1 MTLRSFASI
10 GILLLLAGCSLPP
23 ASGQTN
29 DGGVRPLVDNVGSGL
44 DFKTQMNEV
53 ANDYAGALSWNAP
66 EHVNYAVESCYSG
79 RGNGAFIG
87 RFGYEGARQCLALD
101 YAAYKDNQIATH
113 HYRLPGNPY
122 FSREAAAQRWGI
134 YGPRAG
140 FDNADSMMQYMRGS
154 YAFVKP
160 DQLNITNSRRGI
172 SVIPPKG
179 AHLPSLIAP

>member
-1 MTLRSFASI
+1 MTLRSSASI
-10 GILLLLAGCSLPP
+10 GILLLFAGCSLPS
-23 ASGQTN
+23 ATGQTAN
-29 DGGVRPLVDNVGSGL
+29 GGVRPLVGNVGSGL

-53 ANDYAGALSWNAP
+53 AGEYAGALAWNTP
-66 EHVNYAVESCYSG
+66 ERVNYAVESCYSG

-87 RFGYEGARQCLALD
+87 RFGYEAARQCLALD

-122 FSREAAAQRWGI
+122 FSREAAAQRWGV

-140 FDNADSMMQYMRGS
+140 FDNSDSMMQYMRGS

-172 SVIPPKG
+172 SVIPSKG

>member
-1 MTLRSFASI
+1 MTPKSSASI
-10 GILLLLAGCSLPP
+10 GILLLLAGCSVPSAP
-23 ASGQTN
+23 GQTPN
-29 DGGVRPLVDNVGSGL
+29 GGMHPFVNNSGSGL

-53 ANDYAGALSWNAP
+53 AAEYAGALSWNSP
-66 EHVNYAVESCYSG
+66 EHVNSAVERCYYG
-79 RGNGAFIG
+79 RANGSIIG
-87 RFGYEGARQCLALD
+87 GSAYEGVRQCLALD

-113 HYRLPGNPY
+113 HYKLPGNPY
-122 FSREAAAQRWGI
+122 FSREAAAQRWTI

-140 FDNADSMMQYMRGS
+140 FDDADSMMQYMRGS

-160 DQLNITNSRRGI
+160 DQLNITNMRRPI